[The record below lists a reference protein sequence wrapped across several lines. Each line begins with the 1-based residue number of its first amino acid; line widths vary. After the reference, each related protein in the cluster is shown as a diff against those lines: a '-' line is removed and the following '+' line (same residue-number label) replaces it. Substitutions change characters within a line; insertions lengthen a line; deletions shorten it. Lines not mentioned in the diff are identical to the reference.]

1 MYQFNRSPADSSP
14 AGADKMPDHTTCE
27 RTSRNSPELIA
38 PAGDWDCA
46 KAAVENGA
54 DGIYFGLQSGLNAR
68 ARAANFA
75 PDDLPELMTYLRR
88 RGVKGYLTL
97 NTLVFPEE
105 LDAAEASIRLSAASG
120 VDAIIVQDLGLLR
133 LARQVCPCLP
143 IHASTQMTLS
153 SAECIAQVATLPPQP
168 TLFDSSGATAGLPSS
183 AENTDGQAIRGTHAQ
198 VAHLAITR
206 VVLPRELSLAEIAQ
220 IHRQTPVEL
229 EVFVHG
235 ALCIGYSGQCLASL
249 ALGGRSGNRGQC
261 AQACR
266 LKYELIASDCRRGNG
281 ERDFI
286 DEKKYIFSPC
296 DLAAF
301 DLLPELI
308 AAGVSAL
315 KIEGR
320 MKEADY
326 VAVVTRF
333 YRRAV
338 DEAAAGRRADFSPA
352 EIAELE
358 AAFSRGFSHGWLEGP
373 NHQTLVAGDSSA
385 KRGVLLGEVRGVR
398 GDRVRIAPTSAVRR
412 GMGVVFEGDRESVGE
427 QGGRIFEIF
436 AKGRSVESVGQVSN
450 LSEKMVS
457 NLSSKDVG
465 QVSNLS
471 EKMVSNL
478 SSFAKDRL
486 ETCPTEFLEVEL
498 AFRHDSLDFAKI
510 AVGQKV
516 WKTDDPR
523 LAKKWRQ
530 LAQDEDA
537 RRRVPLDLTITAAA
551 GKKLTISGRTPTGA
565 TCRLESPEILP
576 EAQKHPLSE
585 ETLRAQL
592 GRLGGTIYELRGMDA
607 NIVGRPMLPFSE
619 LGKLRRAMIAQ
630 LDASL
635 TQPAPRELFPGSAV
649 DFLWKE
655 IPRQSGAAPL
665 PPQLHVLCRSLEQ
678 IEAAVAGGASDVI
691 ADFRDVECYAEA
703 IRLARKANC
712 NIWLATLRIHRPGDA
727 TAFAHLEKLQPD
739 GVLGRNLAALAY
751 FRARQIPV
759 AADFSL
765 NAANEFTVFE
775 LLRLGAC
782 RVAAA
787 YDLRP
792 QSLGILLENAPPHA
806 LEVILHA
813 RLPMFHTAHCLFCAE
828 LSTGRDATDCGRPCR
843 NHRVRIRDRL
853 GVEHLLLADADCRNT
868 LYHAVAQSAAEI
880 VPVLLKSGFR
890 HFRLELLDEDARQ
903 TRWLIEN
910 YLDLLTGRISAREA
924 AARLKQMSHNR

>member
-1 MYQFNRSPADSSP
+1 MPVPTSFD
-14 AGADKMPDHTTCE
+14 GA
-27 RTSRNSPELIA
+27 SRKAPELIA
-38 PAGDWDCA
+38 PAGDRECA

-75 PDDLPELMTYLRR
+75 PDELPELMTYLRR

-105 LDAAEASIRLSAASG
+105 LEAAEASIRLAAASG
-120 VDAIIVQDLGLLR
+120 VDAIIIQDLGLLR
-133 LARQVCPCLP
+133 LAHRICPCLP
-143 IHASTQMTLS
+143 LHASTQMTLS
-153 SAECIAQVATLPPQP
+153 SAECIEQVV
-168 TLFDSSGATAGLPSS
+168 SSG
-183 AENTDGQAIRGTHAQ
+183 
-198 VAHLAITR
+198 VTR
-206 VVLPRELSLAEIAQ
+206 VVLPRELSLAEIAR
-220 IHRQTPVEL
+220 IRRQTAVEL

-266 LKYELIASDCRRGNG
+266 LKYELIATDCRRANG
-281 ERDFI
+281 VRDFV

-338 DEAAAGRRADFSPA
+338 DEAAAGRRAEFSPA

-373 NHQTLVAGDSSA
+373 RHQTLVAGESSA
-385 KRGVLLGEVRGVR
+385 KRGVLLGEVRDIR
-398 GDRVRIAPTSAVRR
+398 GDRVRIAPVSAVRR
-412 GMGVVFEGDRESVGE
+412 GMGVVFEGDRATGDE

-436 AKGRSVESVGQVSN
+436 AKGRSVE
-450 LSEKMVS
+450 
-457 NLSSKDVG
+457 
-465 QVSNLS
+465 
-471 EKMVSNL
+471 
-478 SSFAKDRL
+478 
-486 ETCPTEFLEVEL
+486 EVIAPVDIEL
-498 AFRHDSLDFAKI
+498 AFRHDSLDFARI

-530 LAQDEDA
+530 IARDKDA
-537 RRRVPLDLTITAAA
+537 RRRVPLDLSISAIA

-565 TCRLESPEILP
+565 ACRLESPQSLP

-592 GRLGGTIYELRGMDA
+592 GRLGGTIYELRGLDV
-607 NIVGRPMLPFSE
+607 NIIGQPMLPFSE

-635 TQPAPRELFPGSAV
+635 ARPAPRELYPGSAV
-649 DFLWKE
+649 DFLRKK
-655 IPRQSGAAPL
+655 IKVIAGATPGAMPTLAEGMSETGDHLQHAHDERGHGTVTPFAPN

-678 IEAAVAGGASDVI
+678 IEAAVAAGASGVI
-691 ADFRDVECYAEA
+691 ADFRDVECCAEA
-703 IRLARKANC
+703 IRIARKAGC
-712 NIWLATLRIHRPGDA
+712 EIWLATLRIHRPGDA
-727 TAFAHLEKLQPD
+727 AAFAHLERLRSD
-739 GVLGRNLAALAY
+739 GILGRNLAALAY
-751 FRARQIPV
+751 FHAKKIPV

-765 NAANEFTVFE
+765 NAANELAVFE

-782 RVAAA
+782 RVATA

-792 QSLGILLENAPPHA
+792 QSLGKLLETAPPHA
-806 LEVILHA
+806 LELILHA
-813 RLPMFHTAHCLFCAE
+813 HVPMFHTAHCLFCAE

-843 NHRVRIRDRL
+843 NHRVRVRDRL

-868 LYHAVAQSAAEI
+868 LYHAIPQNAAEV
-880 VPVLLKSGFR
+880 VPEMLRSGVR
-890 HFRLELLDEDARQ
+890 RFRLELLEEDARQ
-903 TRWLIEN
+903 TRRLIEI
-910 YLDLLTGRISAREA
+910 YRELLADRVSARDA
-924 AARLKQMSHNR
+924 ASQLKPLQHNR